1 LKNALICDKF
11 APSTYF
17 NKSIDMSS
25 PFDLTQ
31 EMIEE
36 LDEFLMS
43 DNSPEDSFLLS
54 DLDGFLTGI
63 VVGPDL
69 ILPGEWVPVIWG
81 DGEPD
86 FNDEEH
92 AERILG
98 IIMARYNEIIFQLD
112 NEPESFQPIFYSAP
126 DGRTVAADWV
136 EGFMDA
142 FGLRVDSWDPLLAD
156 VDFSY
161 LMGPIM
167 AFLSDKD
174 GNSLVTGTPEELDI
188 ILAES
193 TEALPH
199 VIKEIYDYWK
209 ERRVAADDNIQSFG
223 KKVGRNDRCPCGS
236 GRKYKQCCGAN

>member
-1 LKNALICDKF
+1 
-11 APSTYF
+11 
-17 NKSIDMSS
+17 
-25 PFDLTQ
+25 
-31 EMIEE
+31 
-36 LDEFLMS
+36 
-43 DNSPEDSFLLS
+43 
-54 DLDGFLTGI
+54 
-63 VVGPDL
+63 
-69 ILPGEWVPVIWG
+69 
-81 DGEPD
+81 
-86 FNDEEH
+86 
-92 AERILG
+92 
-98 IIMARYNEIIFQLD
+98 MARYNEIIFQLD
-112 NEPESFQPIFYSAP
+112 NEPESFQPIIYSAP